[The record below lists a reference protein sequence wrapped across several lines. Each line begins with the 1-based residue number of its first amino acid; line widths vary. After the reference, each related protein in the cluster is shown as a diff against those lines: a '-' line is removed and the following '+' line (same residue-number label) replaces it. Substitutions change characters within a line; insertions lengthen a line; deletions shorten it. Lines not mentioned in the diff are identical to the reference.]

1 MASYIGGEN
10 LDSFLDRLEEIFL
23 GINASAA
30 SAKKLATARTVTLGG
45 AASGSVAFD
54 GSKNVI
60 LTVTVKDD
68 SHAHIITNIDGLQ
81 AALDAKTTLATV
93 QQNANRRLPAGTVIW
108 FAGLTAK
115 KPAGTLI
122 CDGSLVSRTQY
133 AALFAAIGTK
143 YGAGDG
149 STTFAIPNL
158 MDGGDSG
165 NLGRFIRAA
174 TSDSEVGTKQADAIR
189 DISGHVTIRAG
200 YNTDDTIL
208 NGSTYYA
215 GALYPE
221 YAVWGGDHY
230 SLGNVSKVNQQYN
243 ILRFLASR
251 TTRTSSED
259 RPYAICFLPLIAY

>member
-45 AASGSVAFD
+45 AASGSVSFD
-54 GSKNVI
+54 GSKNVT

-68 SHAHIITNIDGLQ
+68 SHAHTITNIDGLQ

-133 AALFAAIGTK
+133 ADLFAAIGTK
-143 YGAGDG
+143 YGAGNG
-149 STTFAIPNL
+149 STTFALPNL

-174 TSDSEVGTKQADAIR
+174 TSDSEVGVKQADAIR
-189 DISGHVTIRAG
+189 DITGSLNFHGNRSGAGATTLQSVTGAFIG
-200 YNTDDTIL
+200 YTQQSNYLELNQFADAAATSYCTAILMASAVVNTDTE
-208 NGSTYYA
+208 NR
-215 GALYPE
+215 P
-221 YAVWGGDHY
+221 Y
-230 SLGNVSKVNQQYN
+230 SLC
-243 ILRFLASR
+243 L
-251 TTRTSSED
+251 
-259 RPYAICFLPLIAY
+259 LPLISY